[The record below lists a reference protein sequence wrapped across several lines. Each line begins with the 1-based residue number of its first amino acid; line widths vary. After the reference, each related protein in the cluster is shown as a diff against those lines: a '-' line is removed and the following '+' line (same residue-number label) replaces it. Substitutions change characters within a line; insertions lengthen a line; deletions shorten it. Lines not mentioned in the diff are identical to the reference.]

1 MAVLERLKP
10 RGRGGGTGFQVTGM
24 IEWSQKSRPK
34 KSLGLPAKPKR
45 IPGPKSNIQK
55 NPMPILWPL
64 KVPERGNAITQRKT
78 FWKLNTR
85 LTRLLQSFMFHASAS
100 FKVRRT
106 SI

>member
-1 MAVLERLKP
+1 
-10 RGRGGGTGFQVTGM
+10 
-24 IEWSQKSRPK
+24 
-34 KSLGLPAKPKR
+34 
-45 IPGPKSNIQK
+45 
-55 NPMPILWPL
+55 MPILWPL

-106 SI
+106 SIKIFAKDKLIVLKGSRID